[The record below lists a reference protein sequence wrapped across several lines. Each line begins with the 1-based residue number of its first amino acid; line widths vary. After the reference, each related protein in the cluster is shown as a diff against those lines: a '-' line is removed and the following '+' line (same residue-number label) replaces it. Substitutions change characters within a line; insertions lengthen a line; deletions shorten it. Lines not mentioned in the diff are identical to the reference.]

1 MGSPQIDREVVMDC
15 VNVLKLVL
23 KVLAALCLAYRDSYK
38 WRGGDESKERSQS
51 RFYKVHRKGR

>member
-1 MGSPQIDREVVMDC
+1 MDC